1 MNRNAKLVVNLG
13 KNKGKEFL
21 LEAGENLIG
30 RADPDSDEPLAV
42 DLDEE
47 DVDAKVSRQHA
58 VICIEET
65 GVTLEDLGSLN
76 GTFIR
81 KGELQKLQP
90 GDKHLLKA
98 GDEVVVGKISLRYVE
113 S

>member
-1 MNRNAKLVVNLG
+1 MNRNAKLVVIRG
-13 KNKGKEFL
+13 KNKEKEFL

-30 RADPDSDEPLAV
+30 RVDPDSDEPLAV

-58 VICIEET
+58 VICLEET

-81 KGELQKLQP
+81 KDALQKLQA
-90 GDKHLLKA
+90 GEKHLLKS
-98 GDEVVVGKISLRYVE
+98 GDEIVIGKISLRYME
-113 S
+113 E